1 MLDQYAGGGI
11 GVAPAEVEDPSIY
24 YPDSDGEPVAESD
37 YQFYPLTD
45 TVRALR
51 QHLANRPD
59 VYVAGNMLVYYRMN
73 DVAARLAPD
82 VFVVFGVPDHPR
94 RSYFVWRE
102 GKAPDFVLEIASES
116 TVNHDL
122 GDKRDRYAAM
132 EVREYWRFDPT
143 GEALD
148 APLECDVLED
158 GEYRAVELSLDAD
171 GTVWGHSPLLGLD
184 IYAPAGE
191 GRLRLYDPVKGEWL
205 RNLPESEAALA
216 ESEAALAATEAERDL
231 ERQARLA
238 AETQSESER
247 QARLAAEAERES
259 ESAARA
265 AAEVRREN
273 ERQARLAAETQSES
287 ERRARLA
294 AEAERDAAQ
303 ERIRRLEDRLRREQN
318 P

>member
-1 MLDQYAGGGI
+1 MLDQYGGGGI
-11 GVAPAEVEDPSIY
+11 GVAPAELEDPSIY

-51 QHLANRPD
+51 QHLADRPD

-102 GKAPDFVLEIASES
+102 GKAPDFVLEIASAS
-116 TVNHDL
+116 TVDHDL
-122 GDKRDRYAAM
+122 GGKRDRYAAM
-132 EVREYWRFDPT
+132 GVREYWRFDPT

-158 GEYRAVELSLDAD
+158 GEYRAVELARDAD

-184 IYAPAGE
+184 IHAPAGE

-216 ESEAALAATEAERDL
+216 ESEAALAATEVERDL

-265 AAEVRREN
+265 AADARREN
-273 ERQARLAAETQSES
+273 ERQARLAADARRES

-303 ERIRRLEDRLRREQN
+303 ERIRRLEERLRGEQN

>member
-1 MLDQYAGGGI
+1 MRRRNASGGWRSSSDGSKIRNSRFGRAGVRLDQYGGGGV
-11 GVAPAEVEDPSIY
+11 GVAPAELEDPSIY

-51 QHLANRPD
+51 QHLADRPD

-94 RSYFVWRE
+94 RSYFVWRD
-102 GKAPDFVLEIASES
+102 GKAPDFVLEIASAS
-116 TVNHDL
+116 TVDHDL

-132 EVREYWRFDPT
+132 GVREYWRFDPT

-158 GEYRAVELSLDAD
+158 GEYRAVELARDAD

-205 RNLPESEAALA
+205 RNLPESEAALM
-216 ESEAALAATEAERDL
+216 AAQADLAATEADLAATEVERDL

-238 AETQSESER
+238 AEARRESER
-247 QARLAAEAERES
+247 Q
-259 ESAARA
+259 
-265 AAEVRREN
+265 
-273 ERQARLAAETQSES
+273 
-287 ERRARLA
+287 ARLA

-303 ERIRRLEDRLRREQN
+303 ERIRRLEERLRGEQN

>member
-1 MLDQYAGGGI
+1 MLDQYGGG
-11 GVAPAEVEDPSIY
+11 GVGIAPAELEDPSIY

-51 QHLANRPD
+51 QHLADRPD

-73 DVAARLAPD
+73 EVAARLAPD

-102 GKAPDFVLEIASES
+102 GKAPDFVLEIASAS
-116 TVNHDL
+116 TVDHDL

-132 EVREYWRFDPT
+132 GVREYWRFDPT

-158 GEYRAVELSLDAD
+158 GEYRAVELARDAD

-205 RNLPESEAALA
+205 RNLPESEAALM
-216 ESEAALAATEAERDL
+216 AAQADLAATEADLAATEVERDL

-238 AETQSESER
+238 AETQSES
-247 QARLAAEAERES
+247 
-259 ESAARA
+259 
-265 AAEVRREN
+265 

-303 ERIRRLEDRLRREQN
+303 ERIRRLEERLRGEQN

>member
-1 MLDQYAGGGI
+1 MLDQYGGGGI

-51 QHLANRPD
+51 QHLADRPD

-102 GKAPDFVLEIASES
+102 GKAPDFVLEIASAS

-132 EVREYWRFDPT
+132 GVREYWRFDPT

-148 APLECDVLED
+148 APLDCDVLED
-158 GEYRAVELSLDAD
+158 GEYRAVELNMDAD

-184 IYAPAGE
+184 IHAPAGE

-216 ESEAALAATEAERDL
+216 ASEADLAATEVERDL

-238 AETQSESER
+238 AEARRESER

-265 AAEVRREN
+265 AAEARR
-273 ERQARLAAETQSES
+273 ES

-303 ERIRRLEDRLRREQN
+303 ERIRRLEERLRGEQN

>member
-1 MLDQYAGGGI
+1 MLDQYAGGGV

-51 QHLANRPD
+51 QHLADRPD

-73 DVAARLAPD
+73 DVTARLAPD

-102 GKAPDFVLEIASES
+102 GKAPDFVLEIASAS
-116 TVNHDL
+116 TVDHDL

-132 EVREYWRFDPT
+132 GVREYWRFDPT

-158 GEYRAVELSLDAD
+158 GEYRAVELNMDDD

-216 ESEAALAATEAERDL
+216 ATEADLTATEAALTATEVERDL

-238 AETQSESER
+238 AEARRESER
-247 QARLAAEAERES
+247 Q
-259 ESAARA
+259 
-265 AAEVRREN
+265 
-273 ERQARLAAETQSES
+273 
-287 ERRARLA
+287 ARLA

-303 ERIRRLEDRLRREQN
+303 ERIRRLEERLRRQQDS
-318 P
+318 

>member
-1 MLDQYAGGGI
+1 MLDQYGGGGI
-11 GVAPAEVEDPSIY
+11 GVAPAELEDPSIY

-51 QHLANRPD
+51 QHLADRPD

-116 TVNHDL
+116 TVDHDL
-122 GDKRDRYAAM
+122 GGKRDRYAAM
-132 EVREYWRFDPT
+132 GVREYWRFDPT
-143 GEALD
+143 GEALA

-158 GEYRAVELSLDAD
+158 GEYQAVELNMDAD

-205 RNLPESEAALA
+205 RNLPESEAALM
-216 ESEAALAATEAERDL
+216 AAQADLAATEADLAATEADLAATEVERDL
-231 ERQARLA
+231 ERQ
-238 AETQSESER
+238 
-247 QARLAAEAERES
+247 
-259 ESAARA
+259 
-265 AAEVRREN
+265 
-273 ERQARLAAETQSES
+273 
-287 ERRARLA
+287 ARLA

-303 ERIRRLEDRLRREQN
+303 ERIRRLEEQLRRQQDS
-318 P
+318 